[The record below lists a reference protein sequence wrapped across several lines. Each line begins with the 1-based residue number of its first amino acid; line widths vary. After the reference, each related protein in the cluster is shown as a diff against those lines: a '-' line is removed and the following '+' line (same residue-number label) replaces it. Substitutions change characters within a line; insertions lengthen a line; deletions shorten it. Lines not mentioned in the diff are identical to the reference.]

1 MNITIKPITTVEESR
16 YIEEIIIAAW
26 GGDYSISIPDHLTI
40 TVARENGGVV
50 LLAWDGNKPVGFCWG
65 FLSYVVEDRGE
76 KRLKH
81 CSHMAAVL
89 PEYRGKRIGEQLKW
103 AQRDAVLA
111 LGIDHITW
119 TYDPLEPLNGNLN
132 IHKLGGVCSTYKRNV
147 YGDGRDELNWG
158 VPTDRFLID
167 WWLTS
172 AWVEEHQK
180 KVHLVQSREAWQA
193 AGAVVVNPPNCV
205 ETVWH
210 PLEFDPAVLQT
221 SDLLLVAVP
230 KDYQTVKK
238 ASETAALAWRLH
250 TRELFE
256 SCFAAGFTAVDLL
269 REDELSYYLLKKDFK
284 GTIHYEN

>member
-1 MNITIKPITTVEESR
+1 MNINIKPVTTIEECR
-16 YIEEIIIAAW
+16 HIEEIICAAW
-26 GGDYSISIPDHLTI
+26 GGDHSITIPDHVTI
-40 TVARENGGVV
+40 TVAQENGGVV
-50 LLAWDGNKPVGFCWG
+50 LIASDGDTPVGFCWG
-65 FLSYVVEDRGE
+65 FLSYVDENGGE

-81 CSHMAAVL
+81 CSHMAGVI
-89 PEYRGKRIGEQLKW
+89 PEYRGNKIGEQLKW

-111 LGIDHITW
+111 LGLDHITW

-172 AWVEEHQK
+172 TWVKEHK
-180 KVHLVQSREAWQA
+180 AKARPAQSWQA
-193 AGAVVVNPPNCV
+193 WEAMGAIVVNPPDCV
-205 ETVWH
+205 EGVWH
-210 PLEFDPAVLQT
+210 PVEFDPAVLE
-221 SDLLLVAVP
+221 SSEHLLVAVP
-230 KDYQTVKK
+230 KNYQTVKK

-256 SCFAAGFTAVDLL
+256 RCFAAGFTAVDLL
-269 REDELSYYLLKKDFK
+269 REEALCYYLLQKDFK
-284 GTIHYEN
+284 DTNHYED

>member
-1 MNITIKPITTVEESR
+1 MNIKIKPVSTIKECR
-16 YIEEIIIAAW
+16 QIEDIICKAW
-26 GGDYSISIPDHLTI
+26 GGDYSITIPDHVTI
-40 TVARENGGVV
+40 TIAKENGGVV
-50 LLAWDGNKPVGFCWG
+50 LIATDGDTPVGFCWG
-65 FLSYVVEDRGE
+65 FLSYVDENGAE

-81 CSHMAAVL
+81 CSHMAGVI
-89 PEYRGKRIGEQLKW
+89 PEYRGKKIGEMIKW

-111 LGIDHITW
+111 MGIDHITW

-172 AWVEEHQK
+172 PWVKEHQAK
-180 KVHLVQSREAWQA
+180 AYPAQSREAWQA
-193 AGAVVVNPPNCV
+193 MGAVVINPPNCV
-205 ETVWH
+205 EHVWH
-210 PLEFDPAVLQT
+210 PIEFNPAMLGAVGY
-221 SDLLLVAVP
+221 LLVAVP
-230 KDYQTVKK
+230 KNYQAVKK

-256 SCFAAGFTAVDLL
+256 HCFAVGYTVVDLL
-269 REDELSYYLLKKDFK
+269 REDALCYYLLKKDFK
-284 GTIHYEN
+284 RTNHYED